1 MLSISNICC
10 IFALLFFYVPNYT
23 KEDNFM
29 KEKLGFHQ
37 NLLIGSLLFGLF
49 FGAGNLI
56 FPVQMGQQA
65 GNHTFAATIGF
76 LITGVG
82 LPIVGIIASAL
93 SRSESLFHMA
103 RPVSSRYASIF
114 TCLLYLTIGP
124 LFAIPR
130 TATVAFEVG
139 IHPFIADENLK
150 FGLIIFS
157 FIFFAFTIYFS
168 LKPGQILDWVG
179 KYLTPIFLVLLSILL
194 VATFIN
200 PMGQVSTYPAQGNY
214 ATQPLFTGLLDG
226 YNTMD
231 ALASVAFAIII
242 ISNTQK
248 LGVKNPNAIAIE
260 TCKSGLVSVVGM
272 AVIYSS
278 LAYMGATSL
287 GSVDRADNGGSI
299 LSMVSN
305 HYFGFTGKVL
315 LAAIVGIACVKTAI
329 GLITSCSEM
338 FSEMFPNTVS
348 YKKYAIIFT
357 VFSFVIANF
366 GLSNIIQLS
375 IPVLMFL
382 YPLVI
387 TLILLS
393 LLAPLTNK
401 QSDIY
406 KWTTGLTVIAAVFDL
421 CKALPAPLQE
431 NDIVKSL
438 VNFAHLYLPG
448 FDYGFGWILPAFG
461 GFILGLIIWIA
472 RGKNASISR

>member
-1 MLSISNICC
+1 MKQKLS
-10 IFALLFFYVPNYT
+10 FQ
-23 KEDNFM
+23 
-29 KEKLGFHQ
+29 Q
-37 NLLIGSLLFGLF
+37 NMLIGSLLFGLF

-65 GNHTFAATIGF
+65 GGNTFAATIGF

-82 LPIVGIIASAL
+82 LPIIGIIASAL
-93 SRSESLFHMA
+93 SKSESLFDMA
-103 RPVSSRYASIF
+103 RPVSLRYASIF

-139 IHPFIADENLK
+139 IRPFISDEYLK
-150 FGLIIFS
+150 LGLIIFS
-157 FIFFAFTIYFS
+157 FIFFAITIYFS

-179 KYLTPIFLVLLSILL
+179 KYLTPIFLGLLSILL
-194 VATFIN
+194 IATFIN
-200 PMGQVSTYPAQGNY
+200 PMGQVSEYSAQGNY
-214 ATQPLFTGLLDG
+214 ATQPLVTGLLDG

-242 ISNTQK
+242 VSTIQK
-248 LGVKNPNAIAIE
+248 LGVKDSRLIAIE
-260 TCKSGLVSVVGM
+260 TCKSGLVSVAGM
-272 AVIYSS
+272 TIIYGS

-287 GSVDRADNGGSI
+287 GSVSRANNGGSI

-305 HYFGFTGKVL
+305 HYFGVTGKVL

-329 GLITSCSEM
+329 GLITACSEM
-338 FSEMFPNTVS
+338 FSEMFPKSMS
-348 YKKYAIIFT
+348 YKNYAIIFT
-357 VFSFVIANF
+357 LFSFAIANF

-387 TLILLS
+387 TLIILS
-393 LLAPLTNK
+393 LLTSFINK
-401 QSDIY
+401 QRDVY
-406 KWTTGLTVIAAVFDL
+406 KWTTGLTVVAAFFDL
-421 CKALPAPLQE
+421 CKALPQPLQE
-431 NDIVKSL
+431 NVVVKQL
-438 VNFAHLYLPG
+438 INFAHLYLPG

-461 GFILGLIIWIA
+461 GFSIGLIIWIIRA
-472 RGKNASISR
+472 KKRSSF

>member
-1 MLSISNICC
+1 
-10 IFALLFFYVPNYT
+10 
-23 KEDNFM
+23 M
-29 KEKLGFHQ
+29 KEKLRFQQ

-56 FPVQMGQQA
+56 FPVQMGQEA
-65 GNHTFAATIGF
+65 GNDIFAATIGF

-82 LPIVGIIASAL
+82 LPMLGIIASAI
-93 SRSESLFHMA
+93 SKSESLFDMA
-103 RPVSSRYASIF
+103 RPISSRYASIF

-139 IHPFIADENLK
+139 IHPFISDEYLK
-150 FGLIIFS
+150 LGLIIFS
-157 FIFFAFTIYFS
+157 FIFFIFTIYFS

-179 KYLTPIFLVLLSILL
+179 KYLTPIFLILLSILL
-194 VATFIN
+194 IATFIS
-200 PMGQVSTYPAQGNY
+200 PMGQGSDYLAQGRY
-214 ATQPLFTGLLDG
+214 ASQPLFTGLLDG

-242 ISNTQK
+242 ISNIKK
-248 LGVKNPNAIAIE
+248 LGIIDSRSISIE
-260 TCKSGLVSVVGM
+260 TCKSGLVSVIGM

-287 GSVDRADNGGSI
+287 GSVSRADNGGSI

-305 HYFGFTGKVL
+305 HYFGVVGKVL

-338 FSEMFPNTVS
+338 FSEMFPKSIS

-357 VFSFVIANF
+357 LFSFIIANF
-366 GLSNIIQLS
+366 GLSNLIQLS

-393 LLAPLTNK
+393 LLTPFINK

-406 KWTTGLTVIAAVFDL
+406 KWTTGLTIIAAFFDL
-421 CKALPAPLQE
+421 CKSLPQYMQE
-431 NDIVKSL
+431 NVVVKQII
-438 VNFAHLYLPG
+438 NFAHLYLPG
-448 FDYGFGWILPAFG
+448 FDYGFGWILPSLC
-461 GFILGLIIWIA
+461 GFFIGLIIWTIREKTYTDKKSA
-472 RGKNASISR
+472 KRN

>member
-1 MLSISNICC
+1 MKQKLS
-10 IFALLFFYVPNYT
+10 FQ
-23 KEDNFM
+23 
-29 KEKLGFHQ
+29 Q

-65 GNHTFAATIGF
+65 GDHAFTATIGF

-82 LPIVGIIASAL
+82 LPILGIIASAL
-93 SRSESLFHMA
+93 SRSESLFDMA
-103 RPVSSRYASIF
+103 RPISSRYASIF

-139 IHPFIADENLK
+139 IHPFISDGYLK
-150 FGLIIFS
+150 LGLIIFS
-157 FIFFAFTIYFS
+157 LIFFAFTIYFS

-194 VATFIN
+194 IATFVN
-200 PMGQVSTYPAQGNY
+200 SMGQASQFPAQGNY

-242 ISNTQK
+242 ISNIQK
-248 LGVKNPNAIAIE
+248 LGVKNPQSIAIE
-260 TCKSGLVSVVGM
+260 TCKSGLVSVIGM
-272 AVIYSS
+272 TIIYGS

-287 GSVDRADNGGSI
+287 GSVNRADNGGSI

-305 HYFGFTGKVL
+305 HYFGFTGQIL
-315 LAAIVGIACVKTAI
+315 LAFIVGIACIKTAI

-338 FSEMFPNTVS
+338 FSEMFPNSVS
-348 YKKYAIIFT
+348 YKKYAVLFT
-357 VFSFVIANF
+357 VFSFIIANF

-393 LLAPLTNK
+393 LLAPFINK
-401 QSDIY
+401 QSDVY
-406 KWTTGLTVIAAVFDL
+406 RWTTGFTVIAAFLDL
-421 CKALPAPLQE
+421 CKSLPQPLQE
-431 NDIVKSL
+431 NLIVKQL
-438 VNFAHLYLPG
+438 VNFAHSYLPG
-448 FDYGFGWILPAFG
+448 FDYGFGWIIPALY
-461 GFILGLIIWIA
+461 GFFIGLIIWTI
-472 RGKNASISR
+472 RSKKRKSV

>member
-1 MLSISNICC
+1 MKQKLS
-10 IFALLFFYVPNYT
+10 FQ
-23 KEDNFM
+23 
-29 KEKLGFHQ
+29 Q

-65 GNHTFAATIGF
+65 GSHAFTATIGF

-93 SRSESLFHMA
+93 SKSESLFDMA

-139 IHPFIADENLK
+139 IHPFISDEYLK
-150 FGLIIFS
+150 LGLIIFS
-157 FIFFAFTIYFS
+157 LIFFIFTIYFS

-194 VATFIN
+194 IATFVN
-200 PMGQVSTYPAQGNY
+200 PMGQGSQYPAQGNY
-214 ATQPLFTGLLDG
+214 AAQPLFTGLLDG

-242 ISNTQK
+242 ISNIQK
-248 LGVKNPNAIAIE
+248 LGVKDSHSIAIQ
-260 TCKSGLVSVVGM
+260 TCKSGFVSVIGM
-272 AVIYSS
+272 TVIYSS

-287 GSVDRADNGGSI
+287 GSVNRADNGGSI

-305 HYFGFTGKVL
+305 HYFGVTGKIL

-338 FSEMFPNTVS
+338 FSEMFPNSIS
-348 YKKYAIIFT
+348 YKKYAIVFT

-387 TLILLS
+387 TLIVLS
-393 LLAPLTNK
+393 LLAPFINK
-401 QSDIY
+401 QSDVY
-406 KWTTGLTVIAAVFDL
+406 KWTTGLTVIAAFFDL
-421 CKALPAPLQE
+421 CKSLPESLQE
-431 NDIVKSL
+431 NAVVTQL

-448 FDYGFGWILPAFG
+448 FDYGFGWIIPALC
-461 GFILGLIIWIA
+461 GFIIGLIIW
-472 RGKNASISR
+472 SIRAKKVRVL